1 MQICGAE
8 RPDVSVEIIQEIV
21 LNHYGFKTVSI
32 TKLPGYDD
40 YSAVITYHSDAVMKH
55 NNRHEQIES
64 AVLKILGYDNS
75 CKHELQQLLGVLCFM
90 WFDYC
95 WSKCN

>member
-8 RPDVSVEIIQEIV
+8 RPDVSDELIQEIV

-40 YSAVITYHSDAVMKH
+40 YSAVITYHSDALINH
-55 NNRHEQIES
+55 NNQQKQVKP
-64 AVLKILGYDNS
+64 AVLKVLGYDNS
-75 CKHELQQLLGVLCFM
+75 CKHELQQLLGMLKFAVTILCV
-90 WFDYC
+90 
-95 WSKCN
+95 